1 MANRDVTYCN
11 GKDCALREQC
21 RRYVDGQRI
30 MANAERDEGQY
41 YWMDHCNVEIREGY
55 VQTTE

>member
-11 GKDCALREQC
+11 GRGCALRGQC

-30 MANAERDEGQY
+30 IANESRDEGQY
-41 YWMDHCNVEIREGY
+41 YWWDNCNEETREGF
-55 VQTTE
+55 VAV

>member
-11 GKDCALREQC
+11 GRGSALRGQC

-30 MANAERDEGQY
+30 MINAERDEGQY
-41 YWMDHCNVEIREGY
+41 YWWESCNEETREGF
-55 VQTTE
+55 VAV

>member
-11 GKDCALREQC
+11 GRGCALRGQC

-30 MANAERDEGQY
+30 MINAERDEGQY
-41 YWMDHCNVEIREGY
+41 YWWDNCNEETREGFAA
-55 VQTTE
+55 V

>member
-11 GKDCALREQC
+11 GRGCALRGQC

-30 MANAERDEGQY
+30 MINAERDEGQY
-41 YWMDHCNVEIREGY
+41 YWMESCNEETREGFMA
-55 VQTTE
+55 V